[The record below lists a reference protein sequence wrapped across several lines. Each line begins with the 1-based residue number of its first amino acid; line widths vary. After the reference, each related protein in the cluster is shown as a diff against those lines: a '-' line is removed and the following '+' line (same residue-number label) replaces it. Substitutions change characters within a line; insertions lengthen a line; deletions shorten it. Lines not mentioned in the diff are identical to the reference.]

1 MCINLSY
8 FPWFTRLISHDTGID
23 LKTMSRVAVVK
34 GERGLEPVYRALDMI
49 PYKEA
54 LEPWDTILIKPNLI
68 TSHTYETGITTD
80 PMVVEA
86 VINRVHELGKKAI
99 VVETDGG
106 ITSPDEAINT
116 TGMMEVIERL
126 GAEYVNM
133 RKLKDK
139 VELVV
144 DGPKK
149 VKKFK
154 VARMATE
161 NAIITVPTMK
171 TLHHTGITMGLKNMF
186 GMLTTRRKFTMHR
199 HGMNNVIYDIVKTL
213 PPHLSVI
220 DGFYG
225 KEGKGPWQGKPVKMD
240 TIIASVDP
248 IAADATAARCI
259 GIDPETID
267 HIRWLHEAGVG
278 EMTKIEVVGDGIDAV
293 YKKWDRALDAKLVF

>member
-1 MCINLSY
+1 
-8 FPWFTRLISHDTGID
+8 
-23 LKTMSRVAVVK
+23 MSRVAVVK
-34 GERGLEPVYRALDMI
+34 GERGLKPVYRAMDLI

-54 LEPWDTILIKPNLI
+54 LEAWDTVLVKPNLI

-86 VINRVHELGKKAI
+86 VINMVHELGKKAI

-106 ITSPDEAINT
+106 ITSPDEAIHT

-144 DGPKK
+144 DEPRK

-154 VARMATE
+154 VARMVTE

-171 TLHHTGITMGLKNMF
+171 TLHHTSITMGFKNMF
-186 GMLTTRRKFTMHR
+186 GMLTTRKKFLMHR
-199 HGMNNVIYDIVKTL
+199 HGMNNVVYDICKTL
-213 PPHLSVI
+213 PPTMSVI

-225 KEGKGPWQGKPVKMD
+225 KSGKGPWQGEPVKMD

-248 IAADATAARCI
+248 VAADATAARCI

-267 HIRWLHEAGVG
+267 HVRWLHEAGIG
-278 EMTKIEVVGDGIDAV
+278 EITDIEVVGDGIEAV
-293 YKKWDRALDAKLVF
+293 YQKWDRGLED

>member
-1 MCINLSY
+1 M
-8 FPWFTRLISHDTGID
+8 
-23 LKTMSRVAVVK
+23 KKVAVVK
-34 GERGLEPVYRALDMI
+34 GERGLEPVYRALGMI

-54 LEPWDTILIKPNLI
+54 LEPWDTVLVKPNLI

-80 PMVVEA
+80 PIVIEA
-86 VINRVHELGKKAI
+86 VINKVHELGKKAI
-99 VVETDGG
+99 VVEIEGG
-106 ITSPDEAINT
+106 ITSPDEAIHT
-116 TGMMEVIERL
+116 TGIMEVIERL

-133 RKLKDK
+133 RKLDDK

-144 DGPKK
+144 DDPRK

-186 GMLTTRRKFTMHR
+186 GMLTTRRKYPMHR

-225 KEGKGPWQGKPVKMD
+225 KEGKGPWQGEPVKMD
-240 TIIASVDP
+240 TIIASVDAV
-248 IAADATAARCI
+248 AADATAARCI
-259 GIDPETID
+259 GIDPEAID
-267 HIRWLHEAGVG
+267 HVRWLHEAGIG
-278 EMTKIEVVGDGIDAV
+278 EMNDIEVVGDGIEAV
-293 YKKWDRALDAKLVF
+293 YREWDRALDAKLVF